1 MAIDEANI
9 DLPEKDK
16 KIYADLGLSIE
27 PFKNVRYYY
36 PYTKGEMMQHAQSYA
51 HPQDVERQKKNH
63 KAFTYKFTYDKSQD
77 KLDLLLANED
87 DSTGTLESCVN
98 YVINGEGCFAG
109 VNNWKDFQDKL
120 DEYTKTAANGG
131 VKNEIQVTSWRKFKR
146 CVSKAIKND
155 IFSKVIHDNVGEVD
169 LTSEIQHNLTANQVM
184 VIDIARLDENSQSFV
199 FGSVA
204 RAIYEMKLGAD
215 RDNIPDKVILF
226 VDELNKYASNDIPK
240 NSPIL
245 RQLLEITERGRSL
258 GIILFSVEQFRSA
271 IHDRVKGNC
280 STHAYG
286 RTNAIEISKA
296 DYKYVPKVYQN
307 MMTRLFSRGIY
318 YFQSSIT
325 IDCKY

>member
-1 MAIDEANI
+1 M
-9 DLPEKDK
+9 
-16 KIYADLGLSIE
+16 
-27 PFKNVRYYY
+27 R
-36 PYTKGEMMQHAQSYA
+36 TYA

-98 YVINGEGCFAG
+98 YVINGEGYFAG

-184 VIDIARLDENSQSFV
+184 VIDIARLDETLKVSFLV
-199 FGSVA
+199 V
-204 RAIYEMKLGAD
+204 
-215 RDNIPDKVILF
+215 
-226 VDELNKYASNDIPK
+226 
-240 NSPIL
+240 
-245 RQLLEITERGRSL
+245 
-258 GIILFSVEQFRSA
+258 
-271 IHDRVKGNC
+271 
-280 STHAYG
+280 
-286 RTNAIEISKA
+286 
-296 DYKYVPKVYQN
+296 
-307 MMTRLFSRGIY
+307 
-318 YFQSSIT
+318 
-325 IDCKY
+325 